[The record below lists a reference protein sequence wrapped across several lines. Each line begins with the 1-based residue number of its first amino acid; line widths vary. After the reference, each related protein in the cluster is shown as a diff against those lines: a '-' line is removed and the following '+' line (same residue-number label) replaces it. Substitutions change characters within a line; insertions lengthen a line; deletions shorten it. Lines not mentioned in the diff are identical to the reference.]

1 MGFNPSICLVPLVL
15 WISSCGT
22 GTPESASTTAPS
34 TTVKKTTTTV
44 ARVEKV
50 VNGHVIKPG
59 VNLSGVNLSDAN
71 LASVDLSNA
80 NLSKANLTNANLFG
94 ANLSG
99 ADLTGANLEDA
110 FLAIADLT
118 NANLRNANLRNV
130 GLSSAN
136 LTGANLTNADL
147 RGTSFFKTIMP
158 DGSERSDDEPSDV
171 KVSTTTTIAVNSKS
185 TFKPPAIALEEA
197 AFQCNY
203 KLIDVLNKYNITK
216 IEPQN
221 IGRIWFENSDYK
233 FAVGVAPVEISK
245 PIIDTCAQAAK
256 VQIDEIS
263 NLAMTSCM
271 FSKRQLAIAYEVPTN
286 SSKKQIAKAVSNDF
300 NESIRA
306 LVSSICIK
314 HIK

>member
-1 MGFNPSICLVPLVL
+1 VL
-15 WISSCGT
+15 WISACG
-22 GTPESASTTAPS
+22 GGNSQPADTTAPS

-44 ARVEKV
+44 AWVEKT
-50 VNGHVIKPG
+50 VNGHIIKSG
-59 VNLSGVNLSDAN
+59 VNLSGVNLADAN
-71 LASVDLSNA
+71 LTRVDLSNA
-80 NLSKANLTNANLFG
+80 NLSRANLTNANLFG
-94 ANLSG
+94 ANLVG

-110 FLAIADLT
+110 FLSIADLT
-118 NANLRNANLRNV
+118 NAKLSNANLRNA

-136 LTGANLTNADL
+136 LTGADLTNADL

-158 DGSERSDDEPSDV
+158 DGSERTDGEPTDV
-171 KVSTTTTIAVNSKS
+171 EVSTTTTIAVNTKS
-185 TFKPPAIALEEA
+185 TFKPPAIALKEA
-197 AFQCNY
+197 AFQCNF

-221 IGRIWFENSDYK
+221 IGRIWFEKSDYK
-233 FAVGVAPVEISK
+233 FAVGVTPVEISK
-245 PIIDTCAQAAK
+245 PIIDACAQAAK
-256 VQIDEIS
+256 IQIDEIS

-314 HIK
+314 YIK